1 MTYVKCMPLLAALIL
16 LAGCGG
22 GGGGRAQAPEPIA
35 TAPAPDPDNQTG
47 IESSAPVE
55 PDSPP
60 ATPLEPAPALPT
72 VPTLPEP
79 APAARTDFII
89 DSVDWLEPIVQQ
101 SGDAGFSLTGAR
113 AVQVRALVRT
123 TSASMPSPLVRIT
136 LTDGSGKLLASE
148 AMTGPATVTSTVDRT
163 SMGTNFVFQVKS
175 EWVKPG
181 LKLRIVANPQGLALD
196 PTPSNNTQ
204 DLAPAVGPEA
214 VMYVTAVPVTTD
226 VEGTAILP
234 RSGAGE
240 AATRQAIRSTLMAM
254 YPLSDVKVR
263 LRAPYKMTSVT
274 TMRGNWGLMLGE
286 LNKLRIAE
294 GRHGHYIGFVP
305 HSPLGST
312 TTGNSFMPGT
322 VATAM
327 GAANPTAWRSG
338 NVQHEVGHNFGLG
351 HVACAPVGSAGE
363 LGYDAE
369 QRSLLQLSARNNMMS
384 YCGPAWISKSNYAYV
399 QRSFTEHGLDKP
411 DGTVIPLSQWQ

>member
-1 MTYVKCMPLLAALIL
+1 MKFVRYMPLLAALSL
-16 LAGCGG
+16 LAACGG
-22 GGGGRAQAPEPIA
+22 GSQARETVPTPAAAGGGDSTNESGNETGIDGATPIEPGDMPAAPSGA
-35 TAPAPDPDNQTG
+35 APA
-47 IESSAPVE
+47 APAV
-55 PDSPP
+55 
-60 ATPLEPAPALPT
+60 PALP
-72 VPTLPEP
+72 P
-79 APAARTDFII
+79 APGTDFII
-89 DSVDWLEPIVQQ
+89 DSVDWLEPVVQQ
-101 SGDAGFSLTGAR
+101 SGDAGFALTGGR

-123 TSASMPSPLVRIT
+123 TADSMPSPSVRIT
-136 LTDGSGKLLASE
+136 LTDGAGTVLASE
-148 AMTGPATVTSTVDRT
+148 AMTGPPMVKNTVDRA
-163 SMGTNFVFQVKS
+163 SIDGNFVFQLKS
-175 EWVKPG
+175 DWVKPG
-181 LKLRIVANPQGLALD
+181 LKVRIVANPDGLALD

-204 DLAPAVGPEA
+204 ELAPAVGPAA
-214 VMYVTAVPVTTD
+214 VMYVTAVPVSTEA
-226 VEGTAILP
+226 EGTAILP
-234 RSGAGE
+234 KSGNGAN
-240 AATRQAIRSTLMAM
+240 ATRQAIRSTLMAM

-263 LRAPYKMTSVT
+263 LRAPYRMTGVS

-286 LNKLRIAE
+286 LNTLRIAE

-351 HVACAPVGSAGE
+351 HVACAPIGAAGE

-369 QRSLLQLSARNNMMS
+369 QRTIVQLSARNNMMS

-399 QRSFTEHGLDKP
+399 QRTFGETGLDKP
-411 DGTVIPLSQWQ
+411 DGSVIALSEWQ